1 MAANTAAN
9 VEVAVSG
16 HVYFAPLGT
25 TLPADWYSTLNAG
38 FVNVGYISEDG
49 ISEKPETESTE
60 IPAWNGDIVR
70 VIQTKHKLSYDFTM
84 LETTDSNLALYYGDA
99 DTITGT
105 QLVHHAMVID
115 WQDGVKWRRNVYP
128 DVQITE
134 RAERKLASTEA
145 AAFGVTVTC
154 FPDAAGVKCY
164 MYRDEDSV
172 S

>member
-25 TLPADWYSTLNAG
+25 TLPADWYSTLNAS
-38 FVNVGYISEDG
+38 FVNVGYISEGG
-49 ISEKPETESTE
+49 ITEKPEADSNE

-70 VIQTKHKLSYDFTM
+70 AIQTKHKLSYSFTM
-84 LETTDSNLALYYGDA
+84 LETSDDTLALYYGDK
-99 DTITGT
+99 DVITGA

-115 WQDGVKWRRNVYP
+115 WQDGAKWRRNVYP

-134 RAERKLASTEA
+134 RDERKLASTEA

-154 FPDAAGVKCY
+154 FPDASGNKAY